1 MKVDIPIEYDDILIE
16 IVTQNVIQEIQK
28 SKKLDSEGDE
38 LPPYPNRKQV
48 KRVLKI
54 GDERL
59 NQWIDRGL
67 KVIPFGK
74 EIRFDRE
81 DIQKFLNNLKL

>member
-16 IVTQNVIQEIQK
+16 IITQNVIQALQK
-28 SKKLDSEGDE
+28 SKKLDSKVDE

-59 NQWIDRGL
+59 NQWIDIGL

-74 EIRFDRE
+74 EVRFDRA
-81 DIQKFLNNLKL
+81 DIQKFLSRLKI

>member
-1 MKVDIPIEYDDILIE
+1 MKVEIPIEYDDILIK
-16 IVTQNVIQEIQK
+16 IVTQNVIQALQK
-28 SKKLDSEGDE
+28 SKKLDSELYE
-38 LPPYPNRKQV
+38 LPLYPNRKQV

-74 EIRFDRE
+74 EMRFDRK
-81 DIQKFLNNLKL
+81 DIQKFLNSLKL

>member
-28 SKKLDSEGDE
+28 SKKLDSEVDE

-48 KRVLKI
+48 K
-54 GDERL
+54 
-59 NQWIDRGL
+59 WIDRGL
-67 KVIPFGK
+67 KVIPFCK